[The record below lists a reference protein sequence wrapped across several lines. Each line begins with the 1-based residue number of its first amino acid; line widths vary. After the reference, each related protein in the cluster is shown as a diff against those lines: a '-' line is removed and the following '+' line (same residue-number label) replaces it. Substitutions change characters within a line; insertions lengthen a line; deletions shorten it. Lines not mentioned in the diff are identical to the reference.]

1 VQACSC
7 MSSKH
12 LAIVSAYVDVLVFI
26 VHTFVGDTVGGAGKK
41 GGGGGIVAAVGSQ

>member
-1 VQACSC
+1 